1 MGTYRRV
8 FIPSKFSSVENAN
21 KKHKSRVSACE
32 KNGVVNVCVFDG
44 TKSLLGKLKAF
55 VEEKKVDYHT
65 FGDNYNGY
73 GYQDHYHDYY
83 LNAKDGKAFIEML
96 DGKKKV
102 VKKVKTW
109 EDVRDAWAR
118 SLVRKSENAVTF
130 EEAQQMA
137 EEKVDYKNDRI
148 SAMISRQSERG
159 DSVKRGKLIAKMERE
174 NPLRPIRDYDHAL
187 AIISASKRHNNTAYD
202 NLLGEAHD
210 MERYGDIEPGTA
222 KEWAREQI
230 KRTKQI

>member
-1 MGTYRRV
+1 
-8 FIPSKFSSVENAN
+8 
-21 KKHKSRVSACE
+21 
-32 KNGVVNVCVFDG
+32 
-44 TKSLLGKLKAF
+44 
-55 VEEKKVDYHT
+55 
-65 FGDNYNGY
+65 
-73 GYQDHYHDYY
+73 
-83 LNAKDGKAFIEML
+83 ML

-118 SLVRKSENAVTF
+118 SLVKKSENAVTF

-187 AIISASKRHNNTAYD
+187 AIIAASKRHKYTTYD
-202 NLLGEAHD
+202 NLLSEAHD

-230 KRTKQI
+230 MRTKQI

>member
-1 MGTYRRV
+1 M
-8 FIPSKFSSVENAN
+8 PSKFSSVDNAN
-21 KKHKSRVSACE
+21 RKHKSSVSARTQ
-32 KNGVVNVCVFDG
+32 NGVVNICIFDG
-44 TKSLLGKLKAF
+44 KNSLLGKLKTF

-73 GYQDHYHDYY
+73 GYQDHYHEYY

-102 VKKVKTW
+102 VKKLKTW

-137 EEKVDYKNDRI
+137 EEKIDYKNDRI
-148 SAMISRQSERG
+148 SAMVSRQFG
-159 DSVKRGKLIAKMERE
+159 QGHSVKRGKLIAKMERE
-174 NPLRPIRDYDHAL
+174 NPLRPIKDYDHAI
-187 AIISASKRHNNTAYD
+187 AIVAASKRPKNTAYD
-202 NLLGEAHD
+202 NLLQEAHD
-210 MERYGDIEPGTA
+210 MERNGDIEPGTA

-230 KRTKQI
+230 KNN

>member
-21 KKHKSRVSACE
+21 KKHKSSVSARE

-44 TKSLLGKLKAF
+44 TKALLGKMKAF

-83 LNAKDGKAFIEML
+83 LNAK
-96 DGKKKV
+96 
-102 VKKVKTW
+102 
-109 EDVRDAWAR
+109 DVRDAWAR

-148 SAMISRQSERG
+148 SAMISRQFERG

-174 NPLRPIRDYDHAL
+174 NPLRPIKDYVHAL
-187 AIISASKRHNNTAYD
+187 AIIAASKRHNNTTYD
-202 NLLGEAHD
+202 NLLSEAHD
-210 MERYGDIEPGTA
+210 MELYGDIEPGTA

-230 KRTKQI
+230 KKTKQIINHKL

>member
-1 MGTYRRV
+1 
-8 FIPSKFSSVENAN
+8 
-21 KKHKSRVSACE
+21 
-32 KNGVVNVCVFDG
+32 
-44 TKSLLGKLKAF
+44 
-55 VEEKKVDYHT
+55 
-65 FGDNYNGY
+65 
-73 GYQDHYHDYY
+73 
-83 LNAKDGKAFIEML
+83 ML
-96 DGKKKV
+96 DSKRKV
-102 VKKVKTW
+102 AKKVKTW

-148 SAMISRQSERG
+148 SAMISRQFERG

-174 NPLRPIRDYDHAL
+174 NPLRPIKDYDHAL
-187 AIISASKRHNNTAYD
+187 AIIAASKRHNNTAYD
-202 NLLGEAHD
+202 DLLSEAHD

-230 KRTKQI
+230 RIIK

>member
-21 KKHKSRVSACE
+21 KKHKSSVSARE

-73 GYQDHYHDYY
+73 GYQERYHDYY
-83 LNAKDGKAFIEML
+83 LNAKDGKAFVEML

-202 NLLGEAHD
+202 NLLSEAHD